1 MAHPSVEPSNPN
13 LDSVESLT
21 GRVDQTATESRQPD
35 TLLVPPAHEVDVAPP
50 VCAACWAY

>member
-1 MAHPSVEPSNPN
+1 MARPSVEPSNPD

-21 GRVDQTATESRQPD
+21 ERVDQRATESRQPD
-35 TLLVPPAHEVDVAPP
+35 TLIAPPAREDDVAPP